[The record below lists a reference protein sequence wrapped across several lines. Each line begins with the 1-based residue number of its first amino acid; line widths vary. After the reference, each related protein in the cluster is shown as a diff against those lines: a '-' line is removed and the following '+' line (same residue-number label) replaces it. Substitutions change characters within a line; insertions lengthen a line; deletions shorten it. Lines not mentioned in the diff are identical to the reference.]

1 MFHLFFQ
8 IVTISGADLS
18 KMGLVGNKIYL
29 SVLFIFPQAVQLY
42 LEQGKLCHLRL
53 SNQNVLILN
62 ENSEFYYAVTS
73 MIEQMTSMILLKMTN
88 WITICQ

>member
-1 MFHLFFQ
+1 MFQLFFQ

-18 KMGLVGNKIYL
+18 KMDLVGNKIYL
-29 SVLFIFPQAVQLY
+29 SVLFIFPQAVKLH

-53 SNQNVLILN
+53 SNQNLLILN
-62 ENSEFYYAVTS
+62 EKGEFYYAVTS
-73 MIEQMTSMILLKMTN
+73 MLEQITSMILLKMTN